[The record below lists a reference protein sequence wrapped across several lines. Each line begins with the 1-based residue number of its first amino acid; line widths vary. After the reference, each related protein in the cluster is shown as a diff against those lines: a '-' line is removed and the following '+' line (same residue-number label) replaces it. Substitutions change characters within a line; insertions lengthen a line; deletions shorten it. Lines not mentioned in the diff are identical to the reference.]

1 MQHKSLTNPFMTEL
15 HKLSVRIQ
23 DKSTFLGFTKAYPTT
38 SGAFLE
44 GAGYVGVHVLGKRF
58 TEHLVTGEREA
69 SYIDRGLFHIVV
81 ITTLTGTL
89 YKRFESRDE
98 AIKWF
103 HAIDVLDLTT
113 DTLLRWPTY

>member
-23 DKSTFLGFTKAYPTT
+23 DKSTFLGFAKAYPTT
-38 SGAFLE
+38 SGAFL
-44 GAGYVGVHVLGKRF
+44 GGDGYVGIHVLGKRF
-58 TEHLVTGEREA
+58 TEHLVTGERDA
-69 SYIDRGLFHIVV
+69 NYIDRGLFHIVV